1 MTRQQILE
9 SALLLT
15 AEERLQLATEL
26 LETVSIGETPSRP
39 EDEELLTEVRRRAG
53 DGQARI
59 PWETARDQVRNSRT
73 S

>member
-15 AEERLQLATEL
+15 VEERLQLATEV
-26 LETVSIGETPSRP
+26 LETVSVGEAPSRP
-39 EDEELLTEVRRRAG
+39 EGEELLMEVRRRAG

-59 PWETARDQVRNSRT
+59 PWETVRDQVRGSRT